1 MMASETEPATTT
13 EPVSA
18 THTDKTLDTAP
29 HSTLSTTT
37 TTHLLAPDSQP
48 STDPAALIDLL
59 QARVAALEKDKEELQ
74 AALQAALADKSSASK
89 IASKQT
95 QLAVASSDLNASFVP
110 SPSSEALPTP
120 SGVKKRK
127 SFHAPG
133 TPTPN
138 SQTSP
143 SPQEI
148 ANLIATYPNSLGYPH
163 PPPAQLRDG
172 SLNTLYYRSWMDVVR
187 YLRPNMAIETAQSKL
202 LTFKTFHNLTDDVIL
217 RAQFQIDEAAPGKR
231 LRASFALP
239 ERLHPEFLRCLDE
252 GIGAVAHPEGG
263 GRRRRVDS
271 SLAASAIAAAAAN
284 ALDDGKRLDKDNM
297 VLGMATEM
305 KQLVGPVDLH
315 VIKEGKGTTR
325 LVLCKYC
332 GVTFASSSKNKW
344 EKHVI
349 GCSLTP
355 AACLVSIGMDGTTTG
370 LDSSQGLMMQHN
382 MVSNHGTSQAMD
394 LDDATVNSVM
404 AAVAEASDDN
414 DLDGSDEDDSSSDD
428 DELDEEE
435 VISENV
441 VASVN
446 SAPAAGMHGAGL
458 AIATPS
464 MGTNVPTPLFPLVY
478 DSSALL

>member
-1 MMASETEPATTT
+1 MMASETEQATTT
-13 EPVSA
+13 ESVPTPHS
-18 THTDKTLDTAP
+18 DKTSNSTAA
-29 HSTLSTTT
+29 SNAA
-37 TTHLLAPDSQP
+37 THLLAPDSLP

-59 QARVAALEKDKEELQ
+59 QERVAALEKDKEELQ
-74 AALQAALADKSSASK
+74 AALRAALADKSTASK

-95 QLAVASSDLNASFVP
+95 LQQQQLASASSDLNASFVP
-110 SPSSEALPTP
+110 SPSSEALPS
-120 SGVKKRK
+120 SGLKKRK

-172 SLNTLYYRSWMDVVR
+172 SLNTQYYRSWMDVVR

-252 GIGAVAHPEGG
+252 GIGAVAHPDGG

-271 SLAASAIAAAAAN
+271 SLGASAIAAAAAG
-284 ALDDGKRLDKDNM
+284 ALDDGKREKDNM
-297 VLGMATEM
+297 VLGMAAEM

-370 LDSSQGLMMQHN
+370 LDSSQGLLMQHN
-382 MVSNHGTSQAMD
+382 MGSNHGASQAMD

-435 VISENV
+435 VSENV
-441 VASVN
+441 VASGN
-446 SAPAAGMHGAGL
+446 PALAAGTHGAGL

-478 DSSALL
+478 DSSSLL